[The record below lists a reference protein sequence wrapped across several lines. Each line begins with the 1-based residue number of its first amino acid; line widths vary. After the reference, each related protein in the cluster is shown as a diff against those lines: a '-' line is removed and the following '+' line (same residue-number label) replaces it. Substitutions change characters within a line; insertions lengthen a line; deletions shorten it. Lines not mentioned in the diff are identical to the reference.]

1 MEHIQVKLEG
11 CYSSQNIKIIT
22 FGIGNTIENAILN
35 AIKEYRPILD
45 SEIVKIEYRRVY
57 LNSNNEVI
65 NIIPFE
71 NDLNKI
77 KISEL
82 DSIISLIELTK
93 IYYDRMEL

>member
-1 MEHIQVKLEG
+1 MILEFEYTNNLGAGSSPQVLHMMDNG
-11 CYSSQNIKIIT
+11 
-22 FGIGNTIENAILN
+22 F
-35 AIKEYRPILD
+35 R
-45 SEIVKIEYRRVY
+45 VVY